1 MAINLQP
8 TLENDLL
15 FLRPLKEDDFENLF
29 KVASDPL
36 IWELHPVKDRSQ
48 REGFEAFFKEALA
61 MHSAFVAIDKKT
73 GDIIGTS
80 RYNPVPE
87 TDNAIEI
94 GWTFLARTYWGG
106 TYNQSMKKLMM
117 DYAFQYVDNVLF
129 FINEKNWR
137 SRKAVEKIWGV
148 RIVALEGKM
157 IDPRSPVGV
166 IYKVSKKGENTELQ
180 I

>member
-1 MAINLQP
+1 MAFNLQP
-8 TLENDLL
+8 TLENELL
-15 FLRPLKEDDFENLF
+15 LLRPLKKGDFEDLF

-36 IWELHPVKDRSQ
+36 IWELHPVKNRSE
-48 REGFEAFFKEALA
+48 REGFDLFFKEALI
-61 MHSAFVAIDKKT
+61 MKSAFVVLDKKT

-94 GWTFLARTYWGG
+94 GWTFLARAYWGG

-117 DYAFQYVDNVLF
+117 DYAFQYVDNILF

-166 IYKVSKKGENTELQ
+166 IYKVSKK
-180 I
+180 

>member
-1 MAINLQP
+1 MTFNLQP

-15 FLRPLKEDDFENLF
+15 ILRPLQEDDFENLF

-36 IWELHPVKDRSQ
+36 IWELHPAKERSTK
-48 REGFEAFFKEALA
+48 EGFDTFFKEAMA
-61 MHSAFVAIDKKT
+61 TQSAFVAIDKKT

-80 RYNPVPE
+80 RYNRVPE
-87 TDNAIEI
+87 TENAIEI
-94 GWTFLARTYWGG
+94 GWTFLARAFWGG
-106 TYNQSMKKLMM
+106 AYNQSMKKLMM

-129 FINEKNWR
+129 FINEKNLR

-166 IYKVSKKGENTELQ
+166 IYKVSKKSTPSV
-180 I
+180 

>member
-1 MAINLQP
+1 MPFNLQP

-15 FLRPLKEDDFENLF
+15 LLLPMQEDDFEPLF

-36 IWELHPVKDRSQ
+36 IWEQHPAKERRH
-48 REGFEAFFKEALA
+48 REGFKVYFDAGIASKGALTV
-61 MHSAFVAIDKKT
+61 FDKQS
-73 GDIIGTS
+73 GDMIGTS

-117 DYAFQYVDNVLF
+117 EYAFSYVDNILF
-129 FINEKNWR
+129 FINEHNMR
-137 SRKAVEKIWGV
+137 SQKAVMKIGGV
-148 RIVALEGKM
+148 QITTLDGLY
-157 IDPRSPVGV
+157 IDPRSGSGV
-166 IYKVSKKGENTELQ
+166 IFIVRKKEYNL
-180 I
+180 

>member
-1 MAINLQP
+1 MTFNLQP
-8 TLENDLL
+8 TLENEFLI
-15 FLRPLKEDDFENLF
+15 LRPLKKDDFEALF
-29 KVASDPL
+29 TVASDPL
-36 IWELHPVKDRSQ
+36 IWELHPAKERSTKA
-48 REGFEAFFKEALA
+48 GFDTFFKEALA
-61 MHSAFVAIDKKT
+61 TKAAFVAIDKKT

-87 TDNAIEI
+87 TDNALEI
-94 GWTFLARTYWGG
+94 GWTFLARAYWGG

-117 DYAFQYVDNVLF
+117 DYAFSYVDNILF
-129 FINEKNWR
+129 FINEKNGR

-166 IYKVSKKGENTELQ
+166 IYKVSKKSTPSV
-180 I
+180 